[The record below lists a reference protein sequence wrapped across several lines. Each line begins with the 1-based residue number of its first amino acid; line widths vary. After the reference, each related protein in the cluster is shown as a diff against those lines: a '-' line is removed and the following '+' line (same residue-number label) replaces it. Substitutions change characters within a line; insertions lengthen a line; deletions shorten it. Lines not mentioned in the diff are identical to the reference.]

1 MTGRRV
7 RFPAVGGR
15 WPGARATAV
24 AGRDGIAMA
33 PGAKKQMPQP
43 VPRMCQREVRNQSG
57 KRCTARSVIRSS
69 TPTAIWL
76 NWSVLDDEL
85 LSYLEEAGGPRLR
98 DRYLA
103 GTAKPFDT
111 STALANRDHPA
122 VREKWLA
129 MPSWWGWQ
137 TRNTLDRATAHLPR
151 LLYERLDE
159 MGIDFTLLYPS
170 AVLALVDLD
179 DVELGRRWRAAPT
192 AGSPVSSSRSRIA
205 SPSAVSFP

>member
-1 MTGRRV
+1 MK
-7 RFPAVGGR
+7 F
-15 WPGARATAV
+15 ATKA
-24 AGRDGIAMA
+24 A
-33 PGAKKQMPQP
+33 
-43 VPRMCQREVRNQSG
+43 EVRGQVSHPIIDADG
-57 KRCTARSVIRSS
+57 HLVELG
-69 TPTAIWL
+69 P
-76 NWSVLDDEL
+76 VLDDEL

-111 STALANRDHPA
+111 STALADRDHPA

-179 DVELGRRWRAAPT
+179 DVELGAALARGANRWLARIFKPFQD
-192 AGSPVSSSRSRIA
+192 RIA
-205 SPSAVSFP
+205 VGGIVPMNNPRDRDRRVGVCGHANWG